1 MESVVNKMDQ
11 SFWRNRKVLIT
22 GHTGFKGGW
31 LIKLLHGLGSEIVG
45 VSNTDMGPLSL
56 YNVLGLKS
64 HLSNTNYGLD
74 DFIDI
79 LDESSLQTVFQKFNP
94 EIVFHLAAQ
103 PIVIN
108 SYKEPYLTHQ
118 TNFMGTLNLLEASRI
133 NANLSVFISIT
144 TDKVYQNN
152 GDIFSFRETDA
163 LGGHDPY
170 SASKA
175 CADILTQSYF
185 KSFFNELD
193 IGVASVR
200 AGNVIGGGDWA
211 ENRLIPDI
219 VRSSQLSEKLI
230 IRNPFSTRPWQHVL
244 EPLSGYILLAQKLTE
259 NPKLYSSPVN
269 FGPRTTD
276 VLTVSEVLELFCKC
290 FDKKVSYETTEACE
304 YHEANFLSLDCS
316 FANFTLGWRPTW
328 NAQTAVRHTAEWY
341 NAFENRHSI
350 DDLMLAQIDQYQ
362 SKTNGPKN
370 VKNT

>member
-1 MESVVNKMDQ
+1 MNRMDQ

-31 LIKLLHGLGSEIVG
+31 LTKILHSLGSKIVG

-56 YNVLGLKS
+56 YNILGLNS
-64 HLSNTNYGLD
+64 RLSNTHYGLNQ
-74 DFIDI
+74 FIDL
-79 LDESSLQTVFQKFNP
+79 LDENSLQTVFQKFNP

-118 TNFMGTLNLLEASRI
+118 TNFIGTLNILEASRK
-133 NANLSVFISIT
+133 NANLSVFISVT
-144 TDKVYQNN
+144 TDKVYHNN

-185 KSFFNELD
+185 KSFFNELN
-193 IGVASVR
+193 IGVASAR

-219 VRSSQLSEKLI
+219 VRSAHSNEKLV
-230 IRNPFSTRPWQHVL
+230 IRNPSATRPWQHVL
-244 EPLSGYILLAQKLTE
+244 EPLSGYILLAQKLHE
-259 NPKLYSSPVN
+259 NPQKHSSPIN
-269 FGPRTTD
+269 FGPKTTD
-276 VLTVSEVLELFCKC
+276 VLTVSEVLKLFSK
-290 FDKKVSYETTEACE
+290 FLDKKVSYEIMASTE
-304 YHEANFLSLDCS
+304 YHEAKFLSLDCS
-316 FANFTLGWRPTW
+316 TANFTLGWRPTW
-328 NAQTAVRHTAEWY
+328 NAETAIRYTAEWY
-341 NAFENRHSI
+341 NAFENRNA
-350 DDLMLAQIDQYQ
+350 LEQLTTTQIERYQ
-362 SKTNGPKN
+362 SNRTGQ
-370 VKNT
+370 